1 MVRLSL
7 IVKQENLQRPLILL
21 GHNMGSFAGQQYVL
35 DHSDL
40 IDASPCPGPALSID
54 SCNSRSQ
61 RRQRPLR
68 ASAYTVRSVEPRSRV
83 ANAFMKAHCVSHGSN
98 QWPTNL
104 SFAASL
110 KTCRPR
116 PSSPDTLRFAH
127 PLVMQS
133 RVFSKSRSAL
143 ATRAFASQANA
154 CHVRSAVACVMV
166 RSPRISPHSTRNK
179 RLHGKTH
186 WL

>member
-1 MVRLSL
+1 MLVEDMVRLSL

-127 PLVMQS
+127 PSSDAIARLFQVTFGTGDPGIRFTSQCLP
-133 RVFSKSRSAL
+133 RSL
-143 ATRAFASQANA
+143 RRRLRNGEISTDFAPLN
-154 CHVRSAVACVMV
+154 
-166 RSPRISPHSTRNK
+166 
-179 RLHGKTH
+179 
-186 WL
+186 